1 MTTDKALQAIRT
13 AARKG
18 GRFEDILDRVDNRSR
33 GSLKTWA
40 HEHLGTKLET
50 LQVTLDADS
59 NITGAWQPGG
69 RTLDTAR
76 ATYATLDGS
85 REDYKGNSVI
95 HADDQCI
102 AFTYQWGDDT
112 RVVFWYIF

>member
-1 MTTDKALQAIRT
+1 MTTDKALQAIRS

-18 GRFEDILDRVDNRSR
+18 GRFEDILDRVDNQKR

-40 HEHLGTKLET
+40 QQHHGTKLET
-50 LQVTLDADS
+50 LQVTLDADG

-69 RTLDTAR
+69 RTLDATR

-85 REDYKGNSVI
+85 REDYKGNTVI
-95 HADDQCI
+95 HADSQCI
-102 AFTYQWGDDT
+102 AFTYQWGDST
-112 RVVFWYIF
+112 RIVFWYIF